1 MIDLADPCVVVEPHG
16 KGPSAGT
23 KDLASNEAEAA
34 EGQGQFFCETQ
45 VTDMS
50 SLSGRLLVFRRTEKW
65 ATSNEKS
72 RPPSVGSVRL
82 N

>member
-1 MIDLADPCVVVEPHG
+1 M
-16 KGPSAGT
+16 

-34 EGQGQFFCETQ
+34 EGQGQFLCETQ